1 MLRWAW
7 PAFSAEQVA
16 RFPLLLLAL
25 GAGALGWS
33 QAKLAREAGF
43 DKRSII
49 RYELGLVAP
58 PIEVAAKLATALGKS
73 LDHMAGL
80 APSVSDPETSAI
92 VSKLQQLPPD
102 RRELVKALIN
112 VLAEKK

>member
-16 RFPLLLLAL
+16 RFPLLLLAQ

-58 PIEVAAKLATALGKS
+58 SIRGLHHTDPLLLHPFKL
-73 LDHMAGL
+73 DQ
-80 APSVSDPETSAI
+80 VETIGHTPKVDGAM
-92 VSKLQQLPPD
+92 
-102 RRELVKALIN
+102 
-112 VLAEKK
+112 

>member
-7 PAFSAEQVA
+7 PPFSAEQVA

-33 QAKLAREAGF
+33 EAKLAREAGF

-58 PIEVAAKLATALGKS
+58 SIQVAAKLATALGKS